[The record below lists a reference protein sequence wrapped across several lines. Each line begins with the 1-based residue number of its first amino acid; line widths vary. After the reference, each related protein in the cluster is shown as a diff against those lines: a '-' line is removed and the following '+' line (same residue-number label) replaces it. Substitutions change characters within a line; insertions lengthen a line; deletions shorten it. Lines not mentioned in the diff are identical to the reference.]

1 MALSS
6 YKKRAVS
13 AGTEASPCLSKE
25 ILVNNTAKNSKK
37 SRDERTRNWTFVAYP
52 ESAPADWREILDNEH
67 IEWVESPLHDKD
79 IDGAGKQKK
88 PHWHIALLFAGKKSY
103 EQIKEIADKINAP
116 KPEPIQSTRSLIRY
130 FAHLDD
136 PNKAQYPVSEIIA
149 HGGTDLKELLK
160 PTASS
165 RYESIAEMVEYIQE
179 NEITEFIDFMI
190 YCKNKEFE
198 TWFPLLCDN
207 AAFIIQAVIKS
218 NRHKPSSY
226 KTDISGLAESI
237 SEV

>member
-1 MALSS
+1 M
-6 YKKRAVS
+6 
-13 AGTEASPCLSKE
+13 
-25 ILVNNTAKNSKK
+25 INNTEKPLKK
-37 SRDERTRNWTFVAYP
+37 TRDERTRNWTIVVYP
-52 ESAPADWREILDNEH
+52 ESAPSDWREILENEH

-79 IDGAGKQKK
+79 IDGAGKPKK

-103 EQIKEIADKINAP
+103 EQIKEIANKINAP
-116 KPEPIQSTRSLIRY
+116 KPEPIKSTRSMIRY

-136 PNKAQYPVSEIIA
+136 PNKAQYLASQIIA
-149 HGGTDLKELLK
+149 HGGVDLATLLK

-218 NRHKPSSY
+218 NRHKPSQY
-226 KTDISGLAESI
+226 KSDINTLVDSI
-237 SEV
+237 SEAENE

>member
-1 MALSS
+1 M
-6 YKKRAVS
+6 
-13 AGTEASPCLSKE
+13 T
-25 ILVNNTAKNSKK
+25 NNTTKILKK
-37 SRDERTRNWTFVAYP
+37 TRDNRKRNWTAIVYP
-52 ESAPADWREILDNEH
+52 ESAPADWRDILENEH
-67 IEWVESPLHDKD
+67 IEWIESPLHNQDKNPT
-79 IDGAGKQKK
+79 GELKK
-88 PHWHIALLFAGKKSY
+88 DHWHIVLLFDGNKSF
-103 EQIKEIADKINAP
+103 EQIKEITDKINS
-116 KPEPIQSTRSLIRY
+116 PIPNSVNSVRSMVRY
-130 FAHLDD
+130 LAHLDN
-136 PNKAQYPVSEIIA
+136 PEKAQYPVSEIIA

-226 KTDISGLAESI
+226 KTDISGLAESM
-237 SEV
+237 SEVEND